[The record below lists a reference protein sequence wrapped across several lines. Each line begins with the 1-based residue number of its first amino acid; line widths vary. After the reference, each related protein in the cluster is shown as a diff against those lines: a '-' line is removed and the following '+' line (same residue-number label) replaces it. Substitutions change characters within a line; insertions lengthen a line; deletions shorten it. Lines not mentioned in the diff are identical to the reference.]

1 MGAFVNSVFE
11 FLFKYRPV
19 VFERGDF
26 EFGAP
31 WPLLVLLLLGL
42 LLAGIPLLTYLRA
55 RGRIGAVD
63 RAALLT
69 LRVAVL
75 AVLLFCLARPI
86 LVLATVVPLENFLGI
101 LVDDSRSMQ
110 IADDGTVRGDF
121 VLDELDPDGGEL
133 LNALAE
139 RFKLRFFR
147 FSDAVDRVASVENL
161 AFSGRHTRLGDAL
174 TRVHGELSAVPLA
187 GLVVVSDGADNSD
200 RPISD
205 AILQLRGSGIPVHT
219 IGLGRERFDRD
230 IEVSRIELPR
240 AVLTGSSVAVEVM
253 VVHSGFQGET
263 VTLNVE
269 DAGRILSTQE
279 VTLPREG
286 EVTTVRA
293 HFTAAESGP
302 RLYRFHIVPQQ
313 GELVIENNTRE
324 ALVQVR
330 DRREKILYFEGEPRF
345 EVKFLRRAIAED
357 DNLQVVTLQ
366 RTAENKFLRLDVDD
380 VDELLGGFPK
390 TREELF
396 QYRAL
401 ILGSIE
407 ASFFTHDQLQA
418 IAEFVGQRG
427 GGLLMLGGRRAFAE
441 GGYADTPVAGVLPV
455 VLSQA
460 SDVEGEPF
468 FREVNVRLTPFG
480 RTHPITQIEGSPDE
494 SAARWLELPPVST
507 LNPIT
512 ETKPGASTLLMGE
525 SDGMNGLVVL
535 AAQRYGRGRVLAF
548 PVQDSWLWQMHAD
561 VPLDDLAHETFWR
574 QLLRWLVQS
583 VPDQIAFTM
592 PRDHA
597 GIADEMTITA
607 EVVDSTYLKVN
618 DAAVVAR
625 VTSPSGATQEIPME
639 WVVERD
645 GEYLAGFATEEEG
658 LYEVRTDVARGGEQ
672 LGSQTTYVQVTD
684 PMDEYFGA
692 QMKSSLLR
700 RLAEETGGQFYTP
713 ETVRSL
719 PEDVRYTESGS
730 TVYEEL
736 EIWDM
741 PVVFLLLVGLLA
753 TEWGL
758 RKARGLV

>member
-313 GELVIENNTRE
+313 S
-324 ALVQVR
+324 
-330 DRREKILYFEGEPRF
+330 
-345 EVKFLRRAIAED
+345 LRTITCR
-357 DNLQVVTLQ
+357 
-366 RTAENKFLRLDVDD
+366 
-380 VDELLGGFPK
+380 
-390 TREELF
+390 
-396 QYRAL
+396 
-401 ILGSIE
+401 S
-407 ASFFTHDQLQA
+407 S
-418 IAEFVGQRG
+418 
-427 GGLLMLGGRRAFAE
+427 
-441 GGYADTPVAGVLPV
+441 
-455 VLSQA
+455 
-460 SDVEGEPF
+460 PF
-468 FREVNVRLTPFG
+468 
-480 RTHPITQIEGSPDE
+480 
-494 SAARWLELPPVST
+494 
-507 LNPIT
+507 
-512 ETKPGASTLLMGE
+512 
-525 SDGMNGLVVL
+525 
-535 AAQRYGRGRVLAF
+535 
-548 PVQDSWLWQMHAD
+548 
-561 VPLDDLAHETFWR
+561 
-574 QLLRWLVQS
+574 S
-583 VPDQIAFTM
+583 VPRRTSSFVSMWMTLTNCWGAF
-592 PRDHA
+592 
-597 GIADEMTITA
+597 
-607 EVVDSTYLKVN
+607 
-618 DAAVVAR
+618 
-625 VTSPSGATQEIPME
+625 
-639 WVVERD
+639 
-645 GEYLAGFATEEEG
+645 
-658 LYEVRTDVARGGEQ
+658 
-672 LGSQTTYVQVTD
+672 
-684 PMDEYFGA
+684 
-692 QMKSSLLR
+692 R
-700 RLAEETGGQFYTP
+700 RL
-713 ETVRSL
+713 VRSCSNI
-719 PEDVRYTESGS
+719 VR
-730 TVYEEL
+730 
-736 EIWDM
+736 
-741 PVVFLLLVGLLA
+741 
-753 TEWGL
+753 
-758 RKARGLV
+758 